1 MTTANKD
8 QTTYCYGETWD
19 SGHRGRAHFLKG
31 QIMYEELKVELIATR
46 QHTILGDVEIVTEN
60 KKKEGYFLK
69 SVLIT
74 AIWFSEAQ
82 RKKQPNSYKATIIYG
97 RRV

>member
-1 MTTANKD
+1 
-8 QTTYCYGETWD
+8 
-19 SGHRGRAHFLKG
+19 
-31 QIMYEELKVELIATR
+31 MYEELKVELTAVR
-46 QHTILGDVEIVTEN
+46 QHTVLGDVGIVTEN
-60 KKKEGYFLK
+60 KKNEGYFLK

-82 RKKQPNSYKATIIYG
+82 RKKQPNSYKATVIYG